1 MDSHKKKFSIDQ
13 LSNLYRE
20 MSEEEDDD
28 DLDFEEDVESRY
40 EKVKPI
46 AVGSFKKVWKVFDTK
61 TERYLALAEL
71 LNPSIEGA
79 KQRFLREAK
88 LTALLDH
95 PNIISVYDIGVSEE
109 GHPFFVME
117 LKDGDSLHEMLF
129 KKNPEQKQSDEEL
142 DVGLQAFLKVCDA
155 IEYAHSRGILH
166 LDIKPANIQVGEF
179 GETRVGDWGMGQL
192 LHGEVEDGGHIE
204 IDPDLM
210 NPLTISKHIRGT
222 PGYMAPE
229 QTKPGYEPDKRS
241 DIFALG
247 VLLNVILTKQS
258 PIEGEQTEII
268 ENTKQGNF
276 NHATELST
284 GLNMPSGLKAI
295 IKKAMAYEL
304 EHRYQSVSELQH
316 DLRQYL
322 KGYPTLAEGNSWL
335 HELRYFY
342 HRNRSIALTT
352 LLAAVLVAMVTLIF
366 VIHLKRSEVEA
377 HKLRKQAE
385 KALEVSNQ
393 QRSRAE
399 QMQMM
404 YLREKQF
411 AEDVVSHTY
420 QLNFEV
426 LQKNTHPTIYD
437 NPSRALAEAEVT
449 LNQKIVE
456 EPDHSGYQ
464 QQKGLLSLIRQDFK
478 RAYAELKAFPHGI
491 EDLVRLCDLFQSRYG
506 QSRILPIPGV
516 QELIE
521 IMGKRQDRFPLLMMI
536 LAYDSANRDLDEH
549 AIAIKTMI
557 ELFNPEWI
565 PVFHY
570 NKKKNILTLK
580 GEGLNTLSIAFQPLL
595 KTLNLREL
603 VIRSSSF
610 RDVSQLKGLKLKV
623 LDIRRSELSNLSSL
637 LGKEICEKVL
647 IEPNQFSV
655 REIEMVSSQLE
666 VIERE
671 LLSHE
676 PSQLVFKD
684 DFVRLN
690 NQQVQHYLTEEDF
703 RNQELYWPILV
714 KYPSSLT
721 LHALIK
727 AGQARSNGY
736 EITIDGDQIEFFP
749 DLEQSLEMNQL
760 VEIGTFHINKVGI
773 HDVKLRALFNRPDEP
788 LPQLAKIWIQEDDGA
803 IELNP
808 RVMGVLKAIDADI
821 EGDFARFL
829 SAPDKRC
836 IGVWH
841 GTSTKISWPVKIL
854 KPGKV
859 DVKVV
864 LGIPPDQIGGRV
876 RVQLGE
882 SSFEFDVPA
891 TEEWTDFRVFKL
903 GQLQVED
910 QVNARLEFIP
920 LKAGQNNVVMDL
932 HSVILDGEAE
942 VIYDK
947 RGMKVLQGY
956 DISRR

>member
-1 MDSHKKKFSIDQ
+1 MESHKKKFSIDQ
-13 LSNLYRE
+13 LSSLYRE
-20 MSEEEDDD
+20 LSEEEDDD
-28 DLDFEEDVESRY
+28 ELDFDDELECRY

-46 AVGSFKKVWKVFDTK
+46 AVGSFKKVWKVLDSK

-95 PNIISVYDIGVSEE
+95 PNIISVYDIGVNEE

-129 KKNPEQKQSDEEL
+129 KKNPDQKQSDEEL
-142 DVGLQAFLKVCDA
+142 DMGLQTFLKVCDA

-192 LHGEVEDGGHIE
+192 LHGDEDHSSHAE

-229 QTKPGYEPDKRS
+229 QTQQGYEPDKRS

-247 VLLNVILTKQS
+247 VLLNVILTKHS
-258 PIEGEQTEII
+258 PIEGEQSEII

-276 NHATELST
+276 EHSMELFS
-284 GLNMPSGLKAI
+284 GIKMPSGLRAI
-295 IKKAMAYEL
+295 IKKAMAFEMNA
-304 EHRYQSVSELQH
+304 RYQSVFELQH

-342 HRNRSIALTT
+342 HRNRSITLTALFASVLIT
-352 LLAAVLVAMVTLIF
+352 LVTIMF

-377 HKLRKQAE
+377 HKLKEQAE
-385 KALEVSNQ
+385 EALEVSNRE
-393 QRSRAE
+393 RSRAE

-411 AEDVVSHTY
+411 AEDVVGHTY

-426 LQKNTHPTIYD
+426 LQKSTQPTIYE
-437 NPSRALAEAEVT
+437 NPSRALAEAELT
-449 LNQKIVE
+449 LMQKIKE
-456 EPDHSGYQ
+456 DPSHSGYQ

-478 RAYAELKAFPHGI
+478 RAYQELKAFPHGI
-491 EDLVRLCDLFQSRYG
+491 EDLVRLCELFQNRYG
-506 QSRILPIPGV
+506 KHRTLPITGV

-521 IMGKRQDRFPLLMMI
+521 IMGKQQDRLPLLMMI
-536 LAYDSANRDLDEH
+536 LAYDSANRDLGEH
-549 AIAIKTMI
+549 AMAIKYMI

-570 NKKKNILTLK
+570 NKKENRLTLK
-580 GEGLNTLSIAFQPLL
+580 GDRLNTLSVAFQPLL
-595 KTLNLREL
+595 KTLNLTEL
-603 VIRSSSF
+603 IIRSSSF
-610 RDVSQLKGLKLKV
+610 RDVSQLKGMKLKF
-623 LDIRRSELSNLSSL
+623 LDIRRSEVGSLSALI
-637 LGKEICEKVL
+637 GKEICEKVL
-647 IEPNQFSV
+647 IEPNKFSV
-655 REIEMVSSQLE
+655 REIENVSTQIE
-666 VIERE
+666 VIEKE
-671 LLSHE
+671 ILTHE
-676 PSQLVFKD
+676 PSQLIDKD
-684 DFVRLN
+684 DFVKLN
-690 NQQVQHYLTEEDF
+690 NQQVLHYLTEEDF
-703 RNQELYWPILV
+703 KSQDLYWPILI

-727 AGQARSNGY
+727 AGDARSNGY
-736 EITIDGDQIEFFP
+736 EVTIDGDQIEFFP

-773 HDVKLRALFNRPDEP
+773 HDIKLRALFNRPDEP
-788 LPQLAKIWIQEDDGA
+788 LPKLAKIWVQEDDGS

-808 RVMGVLKAIDADI
+808 RTMGTFKAIDAEI
-821 EGDFARFL
+821 EGDFARFM

-859 DVKVV
+859 KIKVV
-864 LGIPPDQIGGRV
+864 LGIPEEHIGGRV
-876 RVQLGE
+876 RVQLGT
-882 SSFEFDVPA
+882 SSFDFEVPA
-891 TEEWTDFRVFKL
+891 TEHWTDFRVFEL
-903 GQLQVED
+903 GQLDVIDHE
-910 QVNARLEFIP
+910 NARLEFIP
-920 LKAGQNNVVMDL
+920 LKAGKQNVVMDL
-932 HSVILDGEAE
+932 HSVIFEGEAE

-947 RGMKVLQGY
+947 RSVKILQGY

>member
-1 MDSHKKKFSIDQ
+1 MDSRKKKFSVDQ
-13 LSNLYRE
+13 LSSLYRE
-20 MSEEEDDD
+20 LSEEDDED
-28 DLDFEEDVESRY
+28 ELDFEDDVESRY

-46 AVGSFKKVWKVFDTK
+46 AVGSFKKVWKVLDTK

-95 PNIISVYDIGVSEE
+95 PNIISVYDIGISEE

-117 LKDGDSLHEMLF
+117 LKDGDSLHDMLF
-129 KKNPEQKQSDEEL
+129 KKNPDQKQSDEEL
-142 DVGLQAFLKVCDA
+142 DVGLQTFLKVCDA

-179 GETRVGDWGMGQL
+179 GEARVGDWGMGQL
-192 LHGEVEDGGHIE
+192 LHGDEAPTGSVE

-229 QTKPGYEPDKRS
+229 QTIPGYEPDKRS

-247 VLLNVILTKQS
+247 VLLNVILTKKS
-258 PIEGEQTEII
+258 PIEGEQSEII
-268 ENTKQGNF
+268 ENTKQGIF
-276 NHATELST
+276 NHATELSS
-284 GLNMPSGLKAI
+284 GIKIPSGLKAI
-295 IKKAMAYEL
+295 IKKAMALEL
-304 EHRYQSVSELQH
+304 ENRYQSVTDLQH

-352 LLAAVLVAMVTLIF
+352 MLATVLIALVTLLF
-366 VIHLKRSEVEA
+366 VVHLKRSESEA
-377 HKLRKQAE
+377 HELRKQAE
-385 KALEVSNQ
+385 KALEISNQ

-426 LQKNTHPTIYD
+426 LQKSTHPTIYE
-437 NPSRALAEAEVT
+437 NPSRALAEAEMT
-449 LNQKIVE
+449 LTRKIKE
-456 EPDHSGYQ
+456 DPGHSGYQ

-478 RAYAELKAFPHGI
+478 RAYEELKAFPHGI
-491 EDLVRLCDLFQSRYG
+491 EDLVRLCELFQNRYG
-506 QSRILPIPGV
+506 THRNLPISGV

-521 IMGKRQDRFPLLMMI
+521 IMSKQQDRFPLLMMI
-536 LAYDSANRDLDEH
+536 LAYDSANRDLNEH
-549 AIAIKTMI
+549 ALAIKYMI

-570 NKKKNILTLK
+570 DKKKHLLTLK
-580 GEGLNTLSIAFQPLL
+580 GESLNTLSIAFQPLL
-595 KTLNLREL
+595 KTLSLREL

-610 RDVSQLKGLKLKV
+610 RDVSQLKGMKLRM
-623 LDIRRSELSNLSSL
+623 LDIRRSEVNSLSSL
-637 LGKEICEKVL
+637 VGKDICEKVL

-655 REIEMVSSQLE
+655 REIENVSTQIE
-666 VIERE
+666 VEEKEI
-671 LLSHE
+671 LSHE
-676 PSQLVFKD
+676 PSQLIFKD
-684 DFVRLN
+684 DFIRLN
-690 NQQVQHYLTEEDF
+690 NQQVLHYLTEEDF
-703 RNQELYWPILV
+703 RDQELYWPVLI

-727 AGQARSNGY
+727 AGKARSNGF

-760 VEIGTFHINKVGI
+760 VEIGTFHINRVGI
-773 HDVKLRALFNRPDEP
+773 HDIKLRALFNRPDEP

-808 RVMGVLKAIDADI
+808 RTMGVFKAIDADI

-836 IGVWH
+836 IGIWH

-859 DVKVV
+859 NVKVV
-864 LGIPPDQIGGRV
+864 IGIPREHIGGKV
-876 RVQLGE
+876 RVQLGK
-882 SSFEFDVPA
+882 SSFDFDVPA
-891 TEEWTDFRVFKL
+891 TEHWTDFRVFEL
-903 GQLQVED
+903 GQLDVVDHQ
-910 QVNARLEFIP
+910 NARLEFIP
-920 LKAGQNNVVMDL
+920 LKAGQQNVVMDL
-932 HSVILDGEAE
+932 HSVIFEGEAE

-947 RGMKVLQGY
+947 RGIKILQGY